1 MPYFQPLAAK
11 PPVTAPVT
19 SPGTCAC
26 PANDPWQKPEP
37 VPPSALDPSRCH
49 DFSQYEVGGV
59 WVRDPAAVHVLN
71 SQSGKAVVYVVN
83 VGDRDIQIG
92 SHFHLADV
100 NEDLLFFT
108 DLDAATEAEAVL
120 TDAQRVRPEQIAAA
134 RELAYDR
141 SKTPGKAPWGYRLD
155 IAPGDSM
162 RFSPENA
169 PSEAIEVVA
178 IGGRRRVP
186 GLRKDKPA
194 DDVALD

>member
-1 MPYFQPLAAK
+1 MPYFQPLAPR
-11 PPVTAPVT
+11 PPVTTPV
-19 SPGTCAC
+19 PCPRTCPC
-26 PANDPWQKPEP
+26 YSDHPWQKPGH
-37 VPPSALDPSRCH
+37 VPPSALDPSRPH
-49 DFSQYEVGGV
+49 DFSRYEVGGV
-59 WVRDPAAVHVLN
+59 WVRDPHAVHVLN
-71 SQSGKAVVYVVN
+71 SQSDSTTVYVVN

-108 DLDAATEAEAVL
+108 DPDTATLAETVL
-120 TDAQRVRPEQIAAA
+120 TDPQLGRSAQIRAA
-134 RELAYDR
+134 RELAHDR
-141 SKTPGKAPWGYRLD
+141 SKTTGQAPWGHRLD

-169 PSEAIEVVA
+169 PSEAIEVVP

>member
-1 MPYFQPLAAK
+1 MH
-11 PPVTAPVT
+11 T
-19 SPGTCAC
+19 
-26 PANDPWQKPEP
+26 
-37 VPPSALDPSRCH
+37 
-49 DFSQYEVGGV
+49 
-59 WVRDPAAVHVLN
+59 LN
-71 SQSGKAVVYVVN
+71 PQDGRATVYVVN
-83 VGDRDIQIG
+83 VGDRDIQVG

-108 DLDAATEAEAVL
+108 DVEAAAKAEAAL
-120 TDAQRVRPEQIAAA
+120 TDPRHGRAKQIAAA

-169 PSEAIEVVA
+169 PSEAIEVVP

-194 DDVALD
+194 EDVALD

>member
-1 MPYFQPLAAK
+1 M
-11 PPVTAPVT
+11 
-19 SPGTCAC
+19 
-26 PANDPWQKPEP
+26 
-37 VPPSALDPSRCH
+37 
-49 DFSQYEVGGV
+49 GGV
-59 WVRDPAAVHVLN
+59 WVKDPAAVHVLN
-71 SQSGKAVVYVVN
+71 SGSDKAIVYVVN

-108 DLDAATEAEAVL
+108 DLDTAIEAEAVL
-120 TDAQRVRPEQIAAA
+120 TDPQRVRPDQIAAA

-141 SKTPGKAPWGYRLD
+141 SKTSGEAPWGYRLD

-169 PSEAIEVVA
+169 PSEAIEVVP

-186 GLRKDKPA
+186 GLRKDKRA

>member
-1 MPYFQPLAAK
+1 M
-11 PPVTAPVT
+11 
-19 SPGTCAC
+19 
-26 PANDPWQKPEP
+26 
-37 VPPSALDPSRCH
+37 
-49 DFSQYEVGGV
+49 

-71 SQSGKAVVYVVN
+71 SQSDKAIVYVVN

-108 DLDAATEAEAVL
+108 DLETATEAESVL
-120 TDAQRVRPEQIAAA
+120 TDPQRVRPEQIAAA
-134 RELAYDR
+134 RALAYDR
-141 SKTPGKAPWGYRLD
+141 SKTPGQAPWGYRLD

-169 PSEAIEVVA
+169 PSEAIEAVP

-186 GLRKDKPA
+186 GLRKDKRA
-194 DDVALD
+194 DDVALG

>member
-1 MPYFQPLAAK
+1 M
-11 PPVTAPVT
+11 
-19 SPGTCAC
+19 
-26 PANDPWQKPEP
+26 
-37 VPPSALDPSRCH
+37 DPSRSH
-49 DFSQYEVGGV
+49 DFSRYEVGGV
-59 WVRDPAAVHVLN
+59 WVRDPDAVHVLN
-71 SQSGKAVVYVVN
+71 SQGDKAVIYVVN

-108 DLDAATEAEAVL
+108 DTDTAIEAEAVL
-120 TDAQRVRPEQIAAA
+120 TDPQRLRSEQIAAA
-134 RELAYDR
+134 RELAHDR

-169 PSEAIEVVA
+169 PSEAIEVVP
-178 IGGRRRVP
+178 IGGLRRVP

-194 DDVALD
+194 DDVALG

>member
-1 MPYFQPLAAK
+1 MPYFQQLTKPL
-11 PPVTAPVT
+11 VTAPVT
-19 SPGTCAC
+19 CPDACAC
-26 PANDPWQKPEP
+26 HADDPCQEPEP
-37 VPPSALDPSRCH
+37 GPPSALDPSRSP
-49 DFSQYEVGGV
+49 DFSRYNVGGV
-59 WVRDPAAVHVLN
+59 WVRDPDAVHALN
-71 SQSGKAVVYVVN
+71 SQADRAVVYVVN
-83 VGDRDIQIG
+83 VGDRDIQVG

-108 DLDAATEAEAVL
+108 DLETATEAEAVL
-120 TDAQRVRPEQIAAA
+120 TDPRHVRPEQIAAA
-134 RELAYDR
+134 RALAYDR

-155 IAPGDSM
+155 IAPGDSV

-169 PSEAIEVVA
+169 PSEAIEVVP

>member
-1 MPYFQPLAAK
+1 MPYFQPLAPK
-11 PPVTAPVT
+11 PPVTTSVT
-19 SPGTCAC
+19 CPGTCPCYSAHHC
-26 PANDPWQKPEP
+26 QEPEA
-37 VPPSALDPSRCH
+37 VPPSSLDPGQSHGFSR
-49 DFSQYEVGGV
+49 YTVGGV
-59 WVRDPAAVHVLN
+59 WVRDPSAVHVLN
-71 SQSGKAVVYVVN
+71 SQTGKAIVYVVN

-108 DLDAATEAEAVL
+108 DLDTATEAESVL
-120 TDAQRVRPEQIAAA
+120 TDPQRLRSEQIAAA
-134 RELAYDR
+134 RELAHDR
-141 SKTPGKAPWGYRLD
+141 LKTPGKAPWGCRLD
-155 IAPGDSM
+155 IAPGDSL

-169 PSEAIEVVA
+169 PSEAIEVVP

>member
-1 MPYFQPLAAK
+1 M
-11 PPVTAPVT
+11 
-19 SPGTCAC
+19 
-26 PANDPWQKPEP
+26 
-37 VPPSALDPSRCH
+37 
-49 DFSQYEVGGV
+49 
-59 WVRDPAAVHVLN
+59 WVRDPSAVHVLN
-71 SQSGKAVVYVVN
+71 SQTGKAIVYVVN

-108 DLDAATEAEAVL
+108 DLDTATEAESVL
-120 TDAQRVRPEQIAAA
+120 TDPQRLRSEQIAAA
-134 RELAYDR
+134 RELAHDR
-141 SKTPGKAPWGYRLD
+141 LKTPGKAPWGCRLD
-155 IAPGDSM
+155 IAPGDSL

-169 PSEAIEVVA
+169 PSEAIEVVP